1 MATHK
6 DMEWPTAASWTGLL
20 LAYTNT
26 VAGCGVEITSSAALD
41 GFTVI
46 NIVPDRQREM
56 LV

>member
-6 DMEWPTAASWTGLL
+6 DMEWPTAASWTGPL
-20 LAYTNT
+20 LAYINT